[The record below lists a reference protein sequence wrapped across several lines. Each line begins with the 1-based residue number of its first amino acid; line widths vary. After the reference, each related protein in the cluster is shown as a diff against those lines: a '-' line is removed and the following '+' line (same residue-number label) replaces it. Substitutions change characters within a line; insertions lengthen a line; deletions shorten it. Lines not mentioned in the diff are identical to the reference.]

1 MIGVKMRET
10 TDLEFKREISKS
22 YLKTVSAFANYGTG
36 RILFGVDDDGS
47 TVGLP
52 DPEGDCLRI
61 EAAIN
66 DNLKPVPQFKLEMGE
81 NATVCLTVFE
91 GPAKPYLYDG
101 KAFRRADSSTVTV
114 SRLEHNRLTLI
125 GANTNF
131 DALESKGQKL
141 GFNLLEERLVQKTGI
156 SKLDT
161 NGLISLELRSPA
173 SVYNNAAALLADT
186 NAFPGT
192 DIARFGDTI
201 SVILSRRTF
210 AGVSLLA
217 QLDGAMAMFDEYY
230 EYEEVVGENRVG
242 RELVPREAFR
252 EAVANALVHRAWDVL
267 ANVKISMF
275 ANRIE
280 VISPGGLPDGVTE
293 EEYRAGGPSVA
304 RNPIIAN
311 VFYRLG
317 YIERFGTGIP
327 RIVEAY
333 ATTDVSP
340 RFVVRAESVMV
351 VLPVV
356 GASSLM
362 AGESEVL
369 RCIPK
374 GVTVSRAQVQEASGF
389 SKDKTIRLLNSL
401 VDKGMIEQSGSAR
414 STRYTRI

>member
-1 MIGVKMRET
+1 MRET

-66 DNLKPVPQFKLEMGE
+66 DNLKPVPQFKLDIGE

-101 KAFRRADSSTVTV
+101 KAFRRADSSTVAV

-125 GANTNF
+125 GANTSF

-230 EYEEVVGENRVG
+230 EYE
-242 RELVPREAFR
+242 
-252 EAVANALVHRAWDVL
+252 
-267 ANVKISMF
+267 
-275 ANRIE
+275 
-280 VISPGGLPDGVTE
+280 
-293 EEYRAGGPSVA
+293 
-304 RNPIIAN
+304 
-311 VFYRLG
+311 
-317 YIERFGTGIP
+317 
-327 RIVEAY
+327 
-333 ATTDVSP
+333 
-340 RFVVRAESVMV
+340 
-351 VLPVV
+351 
-356 GASSLM
+356 
-362 AGESEVL
+362 
-369 RCIPK
+369 
-374 GVTVSRAQVQEASGF
+374 
-389 SKDKTIRLLNSL
+389 
-401 VDKGMIEQSGSAR
+401 
-414 STRYTRI
+414 